1 MYLYHLGGFTT
12 LMPIQLSWT
21 GASRWHASFAESS
34 YLCNVANCF
43 PAIVTINQFL
53 DPRDFRQLSQSCGIS
68 YLDCHVVELRV
79 TALRLGVDPEFTE
92 VPTPPIQTFAGSVW
106 DQPLTFQ

>member
-1 MYLYHLGGFTT
+1 
-12 LMPIQLSWT
+12 MPIQLSWT
-21 GASRWHASFAESS
+21 GPSRWHASFAESS

-68 YLDCHVVELRV
+68 YLDCHVVELRA
-79 TALRLGVDPEFTE
+79 TAQRLGVDPEFTE
-92 VPTPPIQTFAGSVW
+92 VP
-106 DQPLTFQ
+106 FQDRSGINDSASRPRCGKWGY